1 MMKTLDHSSI
11 KALIS
16 LLEDP
21 SEVIYNEIHQTII
34 FLGDDGIPHL
44 QTAFDESES
53 DLQKERIAQIL
64 DELKLAKLN
73 KDLNNWKEFRSDD
86 LLEGLLLIAKYGY
99 PNFDKAEIEKTIN
112 DMVAVLKDKLEG
124 KTDVQIVHLL
134 NQTILYDFGFNGN
147 THNYSAINNSFI
159 NKVFENRISNPI
171 GLSVIYLLVAE
182 RLNIPL
188 VGINSPG
195 HFILGYV
202 NEHFTKEGVTDGS
215 VMRKV
220 DFLVDPFNNG
230 LMINNEDFDALLSTI
245 PYDLKDKD
253 LLPATNVAIVKRVMN
268 NLIHA
273 LFTTGEKSTAEELLN
288 INEAL

>member
-1 MMKTLDHSSI
+1 MKKLDDSSI

-21 SEVIYNEIHQTII
+21 SEIIYNEIYQTIV
-34 FLGDDGIPHL
+34 FLGAEGIPHL

-73 KDLNNWKEFRSDD
+73 EDLNNWKEFRSDD

-99 PNFDKAEIEKTIN
+99 PNFDEAEIKKTIN
-112 DMVAVLKDKLEG
+112 DMVAVLKDELDG

-134 NQTILYDFGFNGN
+134 NQTILFDFGFNGN
-147 THNYSAINNSFI
+147 TRNYSAINNSFI

-171 GLSVIYLLVAE
+171 GLSAIYLLVAE

-230 LMINNEDFDALLSTI
+230 LMINNKDFDAMLLTI
-245 PYDLKDKD
+245 PYDLKDKN

-273 LFTTGEKSTAEELLN
+273 LFTTGEKSTAQELLD